1 MLGPLG
7 RGGLVGCEAPLVR
20 RGLAGFGAG
29 AADSPSR
36 MGGGVFFFR
45 ACASFPRARLSSF
58 ARFSIIRRLAPRQ
71 SCSLRDVY
79 MLISQSR
86 PATGQA
92 GPAAKLQSRLKC
104 RGATCFEVWV
114 MGSRGFNEG

>member
-7 RGGLVGCEAPLVR
+7 RESLAGCEDPLVR

-45 ACASFPRARLSSF
+45 ACASFPRARCSF

-79 MLISQSR
+79 MVISQSR

-92 GPAAKLQSRLKC
+92 GPAAMLRSRI
-104 RGATCFEVWV
+104 GT
-114 MGSRGFNEG
+114 